1 MANEH
6 FRQLVDEICQLTLIP
21 RASLLYESPQL
32 TVRGVDFSLRPL
44 ENADAETVLMHAD
57 FGPLPARQR
66 EAILLRLLDTNF
78 HLIDGVRHSS
88 FSHNEHTGHVM
99 FGGALALES
108 TTAAQVLLLMGHIA
122 EYAQA
127 WRKHYF
133 LDDQRA
139 RARAF

>member
-1 MANEH
+1 MANQH
-6 FRQLVDEICQLTLIP
+6 YRQLVDQICQLTQIP
-21 RASLLYESPQL
+21 TAALLYESTQL
-32 TVRGVDFSLRPL
+32 TVRDVDFSLSHIESP
-44 ENADAETVLMHAD
+44 EADAVLMHAD
-57 FGPLPARQR
+57 FGPLPSRQR

-99 FGGALALES
+99 FGSALALQG
-108 TTAAQVLLLMGHIA
+108 TTAEQILLLMGHIA

-127 WRKHYF
+127 WRQTYF
-133 LDDQRA
+133 LDDQRP

>member
-6 FRQLVDEICQLTLIP
+6 FRHLVDEICQLTQIP
-21 RASLLYESPQL
+21 SAALLYEATQL

-44 ENADAETVLMHAD
+44 ESAQAQTVLMHAD

-78 HLIDGVRHSS
+78 HLIDGVSHSG

-99 FGGALALES
+99 FASALALES

-127 WRKHYF
+127 WRQNYF
-133 LDDQRA
+133 LDDQRP
-139 RARAF
+139 RARTL

>member
-6 FRQLVDEICQLTLIP
+6 YRHLVDELCLLTQIP
-21 RASLLYESPQL
+21 SAAVLYESLQL
-32 TVRGVDFSLRPL
+32 IVRGIDFSLRPI
-44 ENADAETVLMHAD
+44 ENPEADAVLLHAD
-57 FGPLPARQR
+57 FGPLPSRQR

-78 HLIDGVRHSS
+78 HLVDGVRHSS
-88 FSHNEHTGHVM
+88 FSHNEHTGHVL
-99 FGGALALES
+99 FGSALPLES

-127 WRKHYF
+127 WRQSYF
-133 LDDQRA
+133 LDDQRT